1 MDNMIYL
8 FAAYTII
15 WLGICVLVFSL
26 IRREK
31 QLRREIENLKEILNH
46 SSTFSRIDQI
56 PSTLRTRIFKLH
68 LGGHR
73 SGQHAS

>member
-1 MDNMIYL
+1 MDNLIYL

-31 QLRREIENLKEILNH
+31 QLRREIENLKEIVD
-46 SSTFSRIDQI
+46 S
-56 PSTLRTRIFKLH
+56 
-68 LGGHR
+68 HR
-73 SGQHAS
+73 AAE